1 MTKLILEKIDENIG
15 IVLGDIDD
23 VIGKTI
29 PYKRSVNIRVN
40 EKGESPIVI
49 SVR

>member
-15 IVLGDIDD
+15 IVLGDIDE

-29 PYKRSVNIRVN
+29 LPKHSIGVCAG
-40 EKGESPIVI
+40 EKGEPSIVI

>member
-15 IVLGDIDD
+15 IVFGDIDD

-29 PYKRSVNIRVN
+29 SSKRSVEVRAGKKD
-40 EKGESPIVI
+40 EPSIVI
-49 SVR
+49 FVK

>member
-15 IVLGDIDD
+15 IVLGDIDE

-29 PYKRSVNIRVN
+29 LPKRSVEVR
-40 EKGESPIVI
+40 KGDEGEPSIVI